1 MEVKA
6 VSGRANDVDRGGAA
20 PFGHGS
26 TSNGVHAGP
35 TAVSVR
41 LSAVVP
47 EVVRWLWAGRFPL
60 GKLALVDGDP
70 GLGKS
75 TMLLDIAARVSRGDA
90 MPDGSH
96 GDVVGAGGVVIL
108 QAEDGL
114 ADTIVPRLLAAGADL
129 DRIEAFTFMAE
140 PAETDHEGRTRKPAH
155 DRLPHLADVQGLA
168 DVIARIDA
176 RLVIVDPL
184 VAFLPPRV
192 DSNKDSEVRQGLSG
206 VVGLA
211 GVSGCCV
218 VGVRHL
224 NKASALS
231 ALYRGGGSIG
241 IIGAARSGL
250 LVASD
255 PDSPARRVLAPLKSN
270 LAPIAPSLAWH
281 LEASAGGVAHVVW
294 EGVTELSA
302 TALLEGGDKEDR
314 LVRNEAHEFLRAELS
329 EGERPAEELIS
340 TARRLGI
347 ATRTLQRAADEVGVQ
362 KRRRGFG
369 KGSEM
374 RWSLA
379 IHEAVAVN
387 AAMRRAGTPPP
398 LSERNGNVFESGEGV
413 SGSAVEPLRVTCP
426 KCGEPLGLDGTCAL
440 CDGVI

>member
-1 MEVKA
+1 VTRASPAKSICPQCGAIFVEVGPD
-6 VSGRANDVDRGGAA
+6 GRRCSA
-20 PFGHGS
+20 GHWLPRDPSLSPLSQLPPEHRNGVKGD
-26 TSNGVHAGP
+26 SNGTAAHEKLVGP

-168 DVIARIDA
+168 DVIARIEA

-184 VAFLPPRV
+184 VAFLPPRI

-302 TALLEGGDKEDR
+302 TALLEGGDKEDGR
-314 LVRNEAHEFLRAELS
+314 S
-329 EGERPAEELIS
+329 
-340 TARRLGI
+340 
-347 ATRTLQRAADEVGVQ
+347 
-362 KRRRGFG
+362 
-369 KGSEM
+369 
-374 RWSLA
+374 
-379 IHEAVAVN
+379 
-387 AAMRRAGTPPP
+387 
-398 LSERNGNVFESGEGV
+398 
-413 SGSAVEPLRVTCP
+413 CP
-426 KCGEPLGLDGTCAL
+426 KASGPPKS
-440 CDGVI
+440 